1 MNWLMS
7 PYVNQ
12 AAVAGQLY
20 GYSSRLHTRRL
31 QDRLRGTVPFQS
43 WELEQLEI
51 IHRQVLQEI
60 SGNAIRAEASLLEV
74 A

>member
-7 PYVNQ
+7 PYVDLN
-12 AAVAGQLY
+12 AVAAQLY
-20 GYSSRLHTRRL
+20 GGGSRLHTRRL
-31 QDRLRGTVPFQS
+31 QDRLRGATPFKP
-43 WELEQLEI
+43 WELERLEV

-60 SGNAIRAEASLLEV
+60 SGNAVREEASLLEV

>member
-20 GYSSRLHTRRL
+20 GYRSRLHTRRL
-31 QDRLRGTVPFQS
+31 QDRLRGAVLFQP

-60 SGNAIRAEASLLEV
+60 SGNDIRAEASLLEV

>member
-1 MNWLMS
+1 
-7 PYVNQ
+7 
-12 AAVAGQLY
+12 LY
-20 GYSSRLHTRRL
+20 GYRSRLHTRRL

>member
-7 PYVNQ
+7 PYVNLNTI
-12 AAVAGQLY
+12 AGQLY
-20 GYSSRLHTRRL
+20 GGGSRLHTRRL
-31 QDRLRGTVPFQS
+31 QDRLRGTVPFQP

-51 IHRQVLQEI
+51 IKRQVLQEI
-60 SGNAIRAEASLLEV
+60 SGNEVRAAASLLEV

>member
-7 PYVNQ
+7 PYVNLN
-12 AAVAGQLY
+12 AVAGQLY
-20 GYSSRLHTRRL
+20 GTGSRLHTRRL
-31 QDRLRGTVPFQS
+31 QDRLRGTVSFQP
-43 WELEQLEI
+43 WELAQLEI

-60 SGNAIRAEASLLEV
+60 SGNEIRAEASLLEV

>member
-12 AAVAGQLY
+12 DEVAGQLY
-20 GYSSRLHTRRL
+20 GGRSRLHTRRL
-31 QDRLRGTVPFQS
+31 QDRLRGTIPFQE
-43 WELEQLEI
+43 WERERLEI
-51 IHRQVLQEI
+51 IKRQVLREI
-60 SGNAIRAEASLLEV
+60 SGNGIRAEASLLEV

>member
-7 PYVNQ
+7 PYVDLNTI
-12 AAVAGQLY
+12 AGQLY
-20 GYSSRLHTRRL
+20 GGGSRLHTRRL
-31 QDRLRGTVPFQS
+31 KDRLRGTVPFQP

-51 IHRQVLQEI
+51 IHRRLLQEI
-60 SGNAIRAEASLLEV
+60 SGNEIRAGSSLLEV